1 MGSKI
6 VIEWG
11 QSILALL
18 GRHKFPLSNGL
29 CSHNAKYRFE
39 YSLTSPYG
47 HLSITD
53 SSFGPRVP
61 KITHSLPL

>member
-18 GRHKFPLSNGL
+18 GSDKYNFPSQ
-29 CSHNAKYRFE
+29 
-39 YSLTSPYG
+39 
-47 HLSITD
+47 TD
-53 SSFGPRVP
+53 YAATMPSRDLNTV
-61 KITHSLPL
+61 

>member
-1 MGSKI
+1 MLLIVELNKELGVTGNISLALREWRMGSKI

-29 CSHNAKYRFE
+29 GSHNAK
-39 YSLTSPYG
+39 
-47 HLSITD
+47 
-53 SSFGPRVP
+53 
-61 KITHSLPL
+61 